1 MSKNNHTYVLTSWV
15 QAMLAGL
22 KMEGC
27 DETTIV
33 ATSGIDPSLL
43 EKGYCSLELFIRLFD
58 AAEKHYGQYVGV
70 ASSQGATPSSFR
82 SLSIALIASD
92 SLYDCFQ
99 LLAKHNCL
107 ITNTMT
113 FIVDDKDGGRFG
125 FSLREDLSISPSLTS
140 AVLGRALTTARFI
153 HPGSNLIN
161 KVSLAYPKPDN
172 FEVYENYF
180 EAPVQ
185 WSGDINAVHFEQSAF
200 RCPSTQ
206 ANKAVRESA
215 EKQWLDEVAHYNDL
229 SFIESAQA
237 VIKANLSDSRI
248 TIETLAEK
256 FGMSV
261 RTLQR
266 RLDQEQ
272 TSFSKLVEEVKK
284 QQAKT
289 LLKQNAEN
297 ITDVAFQLGFS
308 NSGSFS
314 RAFKRWFD
322 VSPDQYR
329 KTLLSE

>member
-1 MSKNNHTYVLTSWV
+1 MTQNDHTYVLTSWV
-15 QAMLAGL
+15 QALLAGL

-27 DETTIV
+27 DEQKII
-33 ATSGIDPSLL
+33 ASSGIDPSLL
-43 EKGYCSLELFIRLFD
+43 EKGYCSLDLFIRLFD

-82 SLSIALIASD
+82 SLSIALVASD

-107 ITNTMT
+107 ITNTMR
-113 FIVDDKDGGRFG
+113 FIVDDQDGGRFG
-125 FSLREDLSISPSLTS
+125 FSLREDLSISSSLTS

-153 HPGSNLIN
+153 HPCTKLVK
-161 KVSLAYPKPDN
+161 KVTLSYPKPN
-172 FEVYENYF
+172 NANVYENYF
-180 EAPVQ
+180 EAPIQ
-185 WSGDINAVHFEQSAF
+185 WDSDINAVYFEESAF

-206 ANKAVRESA
+206 ANTAVRESA
-215 EKQWLDEVAHYNDL
+215 EKQWLDEVAQYNDL

-248 TIETLAEK
+248 TIEILSEK

-266 RLDQEQ
+266 RLDQEK
-272 TSFSKLVEEVKK
+272 TSFSKLVEDVKK
-284 QQAKT
+284 QQAKA
-289 LLKQNAEN
+289 LLKQSAEN

-314 RAFKRWFD
+314 RAFKRWFNI
-322 VSPDQYR
+322 SPDQYR
-329 KTLLSE
+329 KTAYNE